1 LRAAKVWVGK
11 DLRFGQG
18 RKGQVDDLIRWGSG
32 FDFSVAVVDPI
43 LVNGARV
50 SSSRIRQLIQDGHV
64 EEVVALLGRY
74 HFVSGRVVTGH
85 RRGRDLGFP
94 TANISTRTEM
104 VPLDGIY
111 ATIFHLRQKDLPSVS
126 SVGLNPTFGAG
137 PRTVE
142 SFILNFDGEIYG
154 APVRLSFV
162 KRIREEKNFP
172 SVEALVAQMGQD
184 VSSARGV
191 FHDLNLF
198 F

>member
-1 LRAAKVWVGK
+1 
-11 DLRFGQG
+11 
-18 RKGQVDDLIRWGSG
+18 
-32 FDFSVAVVDPI
+32 
-43 LVNGARV
+43 
-50 SSSRIRQLIQDGHV
+50 
-64 EEVVALLGRY
+64 VALLGRY

-111 ATIFHLRQKDLPSVS
+111 ATIFHLGEKDLPSVS
-126 SVGLNPTFGAG
+126 SVGLNPTFGTG

-162 KRIREEKNFP
+162 KRIREEKNFS

-191 FHDLNLF
+191 FRDLNLF
-198 F
+198 S